1 MAVTTIKVQNI
12 DVVEKHL
19 PKRSKTQVDHTILK
33 GQIEINNCPRCKF
46 HSTTNMTSKY
56 DETFTLKIINHF
68 SKRNSYYVDVEF
80 VDGVNKGKIMKNIR
94 FSNFVNGKFKN
105 ELAEV
110 LNETENETIHKKEQH
125 TKEKE
130 SLFEKLKIA
139 EFFRAKAERERDEEK
154 EKRIEESRQHAEQI
168 DLQFQRTR
176 AEYDKRTKVEKE
188 KIEVEKERN
197 DLYEL
202 TITLNADLQQVKF
215 ERDKALEF
223 MSDEN
228 LETIVMFAQMGMNLD
243 EIKQMMKKYF

>member
-1 MAVTTIKVQNI
+1 MARTTIRVQNI
-12 DVVEKHL
+12 DVVEAHL
-19 PKRSKTQVDHTILK
+19 PKKNKNHVDHKIVK
-33 GQIEINNCPRCKF
+33 GQVEINNGPRCKF

-68 SKRNSYYVDVEF
+68 SKCNSYYVDVEF

-94 FSNFVNGKFKN
+94 FYNFVNGKFKN

-139 EFFRAKAERERDEEK
+139 EFFRAKAEKERDKAERERDEEK

-168 DLQFQRTR
+168 HEQFQRTR
-176 AEYDKRTKVEKE
+176 AEHGKRKEAEEKLDKA
-188 KIEVEKERN
+188 
-197 DLYEL
+197 YEL
-202 TITLNADLQQVKF
+202 IATQNGEIQQLRY
-215 ERDKALEF
+215 ERDYYKNSAKPY
-223 MSDEN
+223 N
-228 LETIVMFAQMGMNLD
+228 VHTIIDFYEAGFSAEDIEKMF
-243 EIKQMMKKYF
+243 K